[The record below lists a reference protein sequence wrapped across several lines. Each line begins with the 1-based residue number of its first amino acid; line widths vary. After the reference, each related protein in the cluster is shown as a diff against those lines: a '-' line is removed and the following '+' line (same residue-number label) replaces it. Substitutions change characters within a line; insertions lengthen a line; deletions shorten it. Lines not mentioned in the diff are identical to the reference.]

1 LAQGRCV
8 QPQASSR
15 KTVVRPCAMR
25 IFVHGVNTHL
35 GKVLVQE
42 LRRTDGGYHRIFG
55 TAVGDRTGV
64 PTTVKRLVCRDDPRK
79 SRKMIET
86 IQSCRLVVVDLQ
98 NCTAD
103 DLHFIIAA
111 LKVDSKASPPRPTG
125 ELEGD
130 VTFVLV
136 SSVMVWAETKI
147 EEPKEELP
155 EGEEVV
161 QSAENEG
168 EEGEGEEAA
177 AAEDEEKADESA
189 AAEGEE
195 GEEGEEKPPPPPV
208 RPEGLIRDS
217 DYKVRVPLRGSR
229 YETWKDMEELVLA
242 CFNREESKV
251 KAAICAAGIYY
262 GCGEDTLWE
271 LFKDAWLSNLAP
283 AEAPGGNFIPTIHI
297 RDMARLVRVVGMDPE
312 FNPLEQPF
320 FFGVDMPPVVEG
332 HSKPPTKAQLV
343 QGIIDELS
351 GKPVVPDS
359 MPTESRPSGLAV
371 PVVEELEAL
380 QEEEKPEKAGP
391 PLQVKDKLLST
402 RGKPVELQEALA
414 LDLWVQPS
422 EKMLAEGFAED
433 LEPPGWVSKSGL
445 VSNIAAVAAEFT
457 AARQL
462 RAMRVVVSGPPASG
476 KTTLAASIAAHF
488 NIPHLDLGSRSTEAC
503 VDALGSKVCHYRGYV
518 LECQGHGWSDM
529 DALFR
534 YDKEVELDDEEEE
547 EEEEPPPEEDEEGEE
562 GEVKEKPPPKPK
574 PTVRTLSENLCPE
587 FAVVL
592 QAPEPFCRARWQA
605 AEKGSPDDFKG
616 AFTTYSEANL
626 TEGTDCVADFFQEVA
641 KIPVLNLPVLGK
653 DEEDIFESARIYVE
667 RSGRPFNYLKPGDDV
682 ALDILTRRAEREARE
697 KERMAAEGDLAQQAE
712 GAARQGESARQA
724 ERLKIIAQH
733 MDQRAEIE
741 GLPLRDFLMKYAVPN
756 LTEGLIEMC
765 KVLPEDPVDYLAN
778 YLDKCAA
785 NAAAD
790 LLKEEK

>member
-1 LAQGRCV
+1 
-8 QPQASSR
+8 
-15 KTVVRPCAMR
+15 MR

-42 LRRTDGGYHRIFG
+42 LRRTEGGYHRVFG

-86 IQSCRLVVVDLQ
+86 IQSCRLVIVDLQ
-98 NCTAD
+98 NCTVD

-125 ELEGD
+125 ELETD

-147 EEPKEELP
+147 EVPKEVVPEEEVAPEPAEAEEAEEGAEGEPKEEA
-155 EGEEVV
+155 
-161 QSAENEG
+161 AE
-168 EEGEGEEAA
+168 EEAP
-177 AAEDEEKADESA
+177 AEEPV

-195 GEEGEEKPPPPPV
+195 AEEGEAKPPPPPV

-217 DYKVRVPLRGSR
+217 DYKVRVPLKGSR
-229 YETWKDMEELVLA
+229 YESWKDMEELVLA

-251 KAAICAAGIYY
+251 KAVICVAGIFY
-262 GCGEDTLWE
+262 GYGEDTLGE

-283 AEAPGGNFIPTIHI
+283 AEEPGSNHIPTIHI

-312 FNPLEQPF
+312 LNPMEQPF
-320 FFGVDMPPVVEG
+320 YFGVDMPPAVEE

-359 MPTESRPSGLAV
+359 TDDDQPSGLAPPPADDVEV
-371 PVVEELEAL
+371 PEPVEVPLTGPAL
-380 QEEEKPEKAGP
+380 QAH
-391 PLQVKDKLLST
+391 LKDKLLAT
-402 RGKPVELQEALA
+402 RGKPIELSEALA

-433 LEPPGWVSKSGL
+433 LDPPGWISKTGL

-462 RAMRVVVSGPPASG
+462 RAMRVVISGPPASG
-476 KTTLAASIAAHF
+476 KTTLATSIAAHF
-488 NIPHLDLGSRSTEAC
+488 NIPHLDLGSRSKEAC
-503 VDALGSKVCHYRGYV
+503 VEALNSKVCHYRGYV
-518 LECQGHGWSDM
+518 LECQTQGWSDM

-547 EEEEPPPEEDEEGEE
+547 EEEEPPPPEDEEEGEE

-587 FAVVL
+587 FAVIL

-605 AEKGSPDDFKG
+605 AERGSLDDFRGFFK
-616 AFTTYSEANL
+616 TYSEANL

-682 ALDILTRRAEREARE
+682 ASEILTRRAEREERE
-697 KERMAAEGDLAQQAE
+697 AQRMAAEGDLAQQAE
-712 GAARQGESARQA
+712 GAARQGESVRQA

-785 NAAAD
+785 NVAAD
-790 LLKEEK
+790 LPKEDK